1 MADGELNPGMT
12 AVDLPTF
19 GAHLLSDLSPF
30 VADALM

>member
-1 MADGELNPGMT
+1 MADRELNPGMA

-19 GAHLLSDLSPF
+19 GAHVLSRLSPF